1 MHGARRQPR
10 LLLKRAAIE
19 IDAAELAA
27 AVRVGV
33 EGLDGAIDLL
43 EEAPEPQLGVF
54 TRVDGHG
61 ERGEI
66 DVLALAQQRR
76 PPGPVS
82 NHLATPPSRQEA
94 GNMREHRSVRRTPL
108 CSFPNPER
116 RS

>member
-43 EEAPEPQLGVF
+43 EEAPEPQLG
-54 TRVDGHG
+54 
-61 ERGEI
+61 